1 MYHIYAQYF
10 HPGSLLERIR
20 DVRFYRAPRT
30 MFKGF
35 KVPDWA
41 TADKTVGWEVDL
53 YSRQAWDNA
62 MHEFHSEATP
72 YPFAGERQ
80 EPNPLQ
86 WFRLEQ
92 YGKGN
97 SSRLF
102 FNEVP
107 EPWWHRHQG
116 HMDTAQR
123 DELLYSFTY
132 GDQEQQY
139 NFGIDTTTEEGRAQ
153 YKAEYDAIA
162 AMVPEIIKP
171 NEIVFPH
178 EIPRK
183 LPQEAH
189 FQRVWNLYRVHQLK
203 NLMQDAV
210 SRGKLDQ
217 ADADRVAGLLTQKKF
232 QNSVNLFALMQLGLV
247 KQNVA
252 GDAYERAS
260 RVFQAIGFN
269 VQVSQNSAEPLY
281 NQFWRQFDAQYN
293 LTEVDMREKLPLLI
307 QDPASRGFAQSIVGG
322 ERTQQLSA

>member
-10 HPGSLLERIR
+10 HPDSLLQRVRE
-20 DVRFYRAPRT
+20 VRFYRNPRT
-30 MFKGF
+30 IFKGF

-41 TADKTVGWEVDL
+41 TAEKTHGWEIDY

-72 YPFAGERQ
+72 MPFAGERQ

-86 WFRLEQ
+86 WFRFEQ
-92 YGKGN
+92 LGKGT

-102 FNEVP
+102 YNEVP

-116 HMDTAQR
+116 HMDPAQK
-123 DELLYSFTY
+123 DDLLYSFTY

-139 NFGIDTTTEEGRAQ
+139 DFGIDTTTEEGRAQ
-153 YKAEYDAIA
+153 YKAEYDAISQ
-162 AMVPEIIKP
+162 MVPEIIKP
-171 NEIVFPH
+171 NELVFPH

-183 LPQEAH
+183 LPEEAH
-189 FQRVWNLYRVHQLK
+189 FQRVWNLYRVHQMK
-203 NLMQDAV
+203 NAIQDAV
-210 SRGKLDQ
+210 NRGQLDQ
-217 ADADRVAGLLTQKKF
+217 ADADKVNSFIHTKKF
-232 QNSVNLFALMQLGLV
+232 QQYVNYYALSQIGHV
-247 KQNVA
+247 DA
-252 GDAYERAS
+252 GAAVESAN

-269 VQVSQNSAEPLY
+269 VQVTQTSAEPLY
-281 NQFWRQFDAQYN
+281 RQFWRQFDQQFN

-307 QDPASRGFAQSIVGG
+307 QDPAARGFAEAIVE